1 MALSNVKI
9 TVDATQAIKKLR
21 AINDQS
27 KRLGRTFRVLD
38 KRNKGL
44 TTRFNNLGKAIA
56 AVGLV
61 EFGRRSVQAAANFEK
76 LNLRL
81 KLLTAETGEFGKAQA
96 IAARGQKL
104 FGISLVEATDGVTNI
119 TSRLLPLGVSLKDIE
134 TTFIGFNTA
143 AKLGGSSAVE
153 ASNAFRQLA
162 QALGSGRLA
171 GDEFRSVSEQVPL
184 ILKPLA
190 AELGVSVGAL
200 KELAAQGKLTSD
212 VVIRALKS
220 IGESG
225 AKDLKKIIENDPTQ
239 VFKNLQNE
247 IELFQITVGK
257 ALLPATKVT
266 TESLTILIDVI
277 NSIPAEITSAVVG
290 ITALVTAFTILKPLV
305 VAVKG
310 SFVALGKTLGL
321 LAITLG
327 GPLTALL
334 AGAAV
339 GLGAIAKSIIDNNKE
354 RKELNDLIEKGT
366 AKSLEERIELEEN
379 TLSQLNNANA
389 RGNAKRGIER
399 QIKEQKELIKLLKE
413 EAGFK
418 KSDEESDFGIDTSFR
433 ANRGITIEA
442 AKPKS
447 ITSRNDPR
455 LAEQNLIKELRRKIA
470 LKKTENEFDRELL
483 QRKFEHIEN
492 IKAIINN
499 EKIKNK
505 EQAISLENQL
515 LQIDAADIFK
525 RKLEEQGEEANKLRE
540 KFEAIGE
547 EIESSIKNN
556 LRDAITGAQSLGQA
570 MTNVLNRIRDKI
582 IDAQI
587 DNLVGGFGEAFG
599 KGATGGKRKG
609 IGGFLGGLLGG
620 LFANGGRPPVGK
632 ASIVGEKGPE
642 IFVPRSAGTIIPNNA
657 IDGGGTTNNMIT
669 VNVDASGTS
678 VQGSGS
684 EADQLGGLIAS
695 VVQATII
702 DEQRAGGL
710 LNR

>member
-56 AVGLV
+56 AIGLV
-61 EFGRRSVQAAANFEK
+61 EFGRRSVQTAANFEK

-81 KLLTAETGEFGKAQA
+81 KLLTAETGDFAKAQA
-96 IAARGQKL
+96 IAAKGQKL

-143 AKLGGSSAVE
+143 AKLGGASAVE

-190 AELGVSVGAL
+190 DELGVSVGAL

-212 VVIRALKS
+212 VVIRALKK
-220 IGESG
+220 IGDSG
-225 AKDLKKIIENDPTQ
+225 AKDLKKILENDPTQ

-257 ALLPATKVT
+257 ALLPATKAT
-266 TESLTILIDVI
+266 TESLTILIGVI
-277 NSIPAEITSAVVG
+277 NAIPAEITSAVVG

-310 SFVALGKTLGL
+310 SFVALGKTLAS

-327 GPLTALL
+327 GPLTGLL
-334 AGAAV
+334 AGVAV
-339 GLGAIAKSIIDNNKE
+339 GVTAITKSIIDNNKE
-354 RKELNDLIEKGT
+354 RKQLNDLIKKGT
-366 AKSLEERIELEEN
+366 ATALEERIELEEN
-379 TLSQLNNANA
+379 TLSQLNNTNA

-413 EAGFK
+413 EASFK
-418 KSDEESDFGIDTSFR
+418 KSDEESDFGTDTSFR
-433 ANRGITIEA
+433 ANRGVTIEA
-442 AKPKS
+442 AKPKPL
-447 ITSRNDPR
+447 TSRKDPI
-455 LAEQNLIKELRRKIA
+455 LLEQNLIRELKRKIA
-470 LKKTENEFDRELL
+470 VKKTEDEFDKEIL
-483 QRKFEHIEN
+483 QRKFEHIDS
-492 IKAIINN
+492 IRAIIEN

-515 LQIDAADIFK
+515 FQIDNAEILR
-525 RKLEEQGEEANKLRE
+525 RKLEETINPAKELKE
-540 KFEAIGE
+540 KFKQIGE
-547 EIESSIKNN
+547 ETRQGLVEN
-556 LRDAITGAQSLGQA
+556 LREAINGSQTLGQA
-570 MTNVLNRIRDKI
+570 LNNVLNNLKNKLLDIALDKAI
-582 IDAQI
+582 SGIGNVI
-587 DNLVGGFGEAFG
+587 SGGKGFG
-599 KGATGGKRKG
+599 
-609 IGGFLGGLLGG
+609 GGFLSG
-620 LFANGGRPPVGK
+620 LFGKKARGGPVSAGG
-632 ASIVGEKGPE
+632 AYLVGEKGPE
-642 IFVPRSAGTIIPNNA
+642 ILQMWSKSGNVIPNNK
-657 IDGGGTTNNMIT
+657 IGGVVNNVT

-678 VQGSGS
+678 VSSDQG
-684 EADQLGGLIAS
+684 GGKEFGQLIAA
-695 VVQATII
+695 VVKSTIV
-702 DEQRAGGL
+702 EESRQGGL

>member
-56 AVGLV
+56 AIGLV
-61 EFGRRSVQAAANFEK
+61 EFGRRSVQTAANFEK

-81 KLLTAETGEFGKAQA
+81 KLLTAETGDFAKAQA

-143 AKLGGSSAVE
+143 AKLGGASAQE

-190 AELGVSVGAL
+190 DELGVSVGAL

-220 IGESG
+220 IGDTG
-225 AKDLKKIIENDPTQ
+225 AKDLKKILENDPTQ

-266 TESLTILIDVI
+266 TESLSILIGVI
-277 NSIPAEITSAVVG
+277 NTIPAEITSAVVG
-290 ITALVTAFTILKPLV
+290 ITGLVTAFTILKPLV

-310 SFVALGKTLGL
+310 SFVALGKTLAT
-321 LAITLG
+321 LALTLG

-339 GLGAIAKSIIDNNKE
+339 GVAAITKSIIDNNKE

-399 QIKEQKELIKLLKE
+399 QIKEQKELIRLLKE
-413 EAGFK
+413 EASFK

-433 ANRGITIEA
+433 ANRQITIEA
-442 AKPKS
+442 AKPKP
-447 ITSRNDPR
+447 ITSRKDPR
-455 LAEQNLIKELRRKIA
+455 LAEQNLVKELKRKIA
-470 LKKTENEFDRELL
+470 VKKTENEFDKEIL
-483 QRKFEHIEN
+483 QRKFEHIDN
-492 IKAIINN
+492 IKEIISN

-505 EQAISLENQL
+505 EQAITLENQL
-515 LQIDAADIFK
+515 FQIDNAEILK
-525 RKLEEQGEEANKLRE
+525 RKLEETITPAEQLQE
-540 KFEAIGE
+540 KFKEIGQSVEEGIVSNLTDAVMGTKTLAEA
-547 EIESSIKNN
+547 
-556 LRDAITGAQSLGQA
+556 A
-570 MTNVLNRIRDKI
+570 TNVLN
-582 IDAQI
+582 
-587 DNLVGGFGEAFG
+587 NLKRQLVEVAIQRAVSGI
-599 KGATGGKRKG
+599 GGK
-609 IGGFLGGLLGG
+609 IGGFLSRAFGGKKERGG
-620 LFANGGRPPVGK
+620 PVQAGG
-632 ASIVGEKGPE
+632 AYLVGERGPE
-642 IFVPRSAGTIIPNNA
+642 ILQLGSKGGNIIPNNA
-657 IDGGGTTNNMIT
+657 IGGGGTTNNMIT

>member
-27 KRLGRTFRVLD
+27 KRLGRTFKVLD

-61 EFGRRSVQAAANFEK
+61 EFGRRSVQTAANFEK

-81 KLLTAETGEFGKAQA
+81 KLLTAETGDFAKAQA

-190 AELGVSVGAL
+190 DELGVSVGAL
-200 KELAAQGKLTSD
+200 KELAAQGKLTSQ

-220 IGESG
+220 IGDSG
-225 AKDLKKIIENDPTQ
+225 AKDLKKILENDPTQ

-266 TESLTILIDVI
+266 TESLTILIGVI
-277 NSIPAEITSAVVG
+277 NAIPAEITSAVVG
-290 ITALVTAFTILKPLV
+290 VTALVTAFTILKPLV

-310 SFVALGKTLGL
+310 SFVALSKTLAS

-334 AGAAV
+334 GGVAV
-339 GLGAIAKSIIDNNKE
+339 GVGAITKSIIDNNKE

-379 TLSQLNNANA
+379 TLSQLNNADA
-389 RGNAKRGIER
+389 RGNAKRGIQR

-433 ANRGITIEA
+433 ANRGVTIEA
-442 AKPKS
+442 AKPKPFS
-447 ITSRNDPR
+447 SRKDPR
-455 LAEQNLIKELRRKIA
+455 LVEQNLVRQLRRKIA

-492 IKAIINN
+492 IKAIISN

-515 LQIDAADIFK
+515 LQIDAADIMK
-525 RKLEEQGEEANKLRE
+525 RKLEEQGEEARKLRE

-547 EIESSIKNN
+547 SIETSIKDN
-556 LRDAITGAQSLGQA
+556 LRDSITGAQSFGQA

-587 DNLVGGFGEAFG
+587 DRLLGNFGESFGAKQNKGGF
-599 KGATGGKRKG
+599 
-609 IGGFLGGLLGG
+609 GGFLGSLAGNLLGG
-620 LFANGGRPPVGK
+620 LFANGGQPPMNKISV
-632 ASIVGEKGPE
+632 VGEKGPE
-642 IFVPRSAGTIIPNNA
+642 LFVPRSAGRIIPNNKL
-657 IDGGGTTNNMIT
+657 GGGVTNNYVT
-669 VNVDASGTS
+669 VNVEGGGASATGNN
-678 VQGSGS
+678 VDLN
-684 EADQLGGLIAS
+684 ALGQVIGL
-695 VVQATII
+695 VVQAQLVK
-702 DEQRAGGL
+702 EKQAGGIL
-710 LNR
+710 AR

>member
-56 AVGLV
+56 AIGLV
-61 EFGRRSVQAAANFEK
+61 EFGRRSVQTAANFEK

-81 KLLTAETGEFGKAQA
+81 KLLTAETGDFAKAQA
-96 IAARGQKL
+96 IAAKGQKL

-143 AKLGGSSAVE
+143 AKLGGASAVE

-190 AELGVSVGAL
+190 DELGVSVGAL

-212 VVIRALKS
+212 VVIRALKK
-220 IGESG
+220 IGDSG
-225 AKDLKKIIENDPTQ
+225 AKDLKKILENDPTQ

-257 ALLPATKVT
+257 ALLPATKAT
-266 TESLTILIDVI
+266 TESLTILIGVI
-277 NSIPAEITSAVVG
+277 NAIPAEITSAVVG

-310 SFVALGKTLGL
+310 SFVALGKTLAS

-327 GPLTALL
+327 GPLTGLL
-334 AGAAV
+334 AGVAV
-339 GLGAIAKSIIDNNKE
+339 GVTAITKSIIDNNKE
-354 RKELNDLIEKGT
+354 RKQLNDLIKKGT
-366 AKSLEERIELEEN
+366 ATALEERIELEEN
-379 TLSQLNNANA
+379 TLSQLNNTNA

-413 EAGFK
+413 EASFK
-418 KSDEESDFGIDTSFR
+418 KSDEESDFGTDTSFR
-433 ANRGITIEA
+433 ANRGVTIEA
-442 AKPKS
+442 AKPKPL
-447 ITSRNDPR
+447 TSRKDPI
-455 LAEQNLIKELRRKIA
+455 LLEQNLIRELKRKIA
-470 LKKTENEFDRELL
+470 VKKTEDEFDKEIL
-483 QRKFEHIEN
+483 QRKFEHIDS
-492 IKAIINN
+492 IRAIIEN

-515 LQIDAADIFK
+515 FQIDNAEILR
-525 RKLEEQGEEANKLRE
+525 RKLEETINPAKELKE
-540 KFEAIGE
+540 KFKQIGE
-547 EIESSIKNN
+547 ETRQGLVEN
-556 LRDAITGAQSLGQA
+556 LREAINGSQTLGQA
-570 MTNVLNRIRDKI
+570 LNNVLNNLKNKLLDIALDKAI
-582 IDAQI
+582 SGIGNVI
-587 DNLVGGFGEAFG
+587 SGGKGFG
-599 KGATGGKRKG
+599 
-609 IGGFLGGLLGG
+609 GGFLSG
-620 LFANGGRPPVGK
+620 LFGKKARGGPVSAGG
-632 ASIVGEKGPE
+632 AYLVGEKGPA
-642 IFVPRSAGTIIPNNA
+642 ILQMGSKRRNVIPNNK
-657 IDGGGTTNNMIT
+657 IGGVVTNVT

-678 VQGSGS
+678 VSSDQG
-684 EADQLGGLIAS
+684 GGKEFGQLIAA
-695 VVQATII
+695 VVKSTIV
-702 DEQRAGGL
+702 EESRQGGL

>member
-56 AVGLV
+56 AIGLV
-61 EFGRRSVQAAANFEK
+61 EFGRRSVQTAANFEK

-81 KLLTAETGEFGKAQA
+81 KLLTAETGDFAKAQA
-96 IAARGQKL
+96 IAAKGQKL

-143 AKLGGSSAVE
+143 AKLGGASAVE

-190 AELGVSVGAL
+190 DELGVSVGAL

-212 VVIRALKS
+212 VVIRALKK
-220 IGESG
+220 IGDSG
-225 AKDLKKIIENDPTQ
+225 AKDLKKILENDPTQ

-257 ALLPATKVT
+257 ALLPATKAT
-266 TESLTILIDVI
+266 TESLTILIGVI
-277 NSIPAEITSAVVG
+277 NAIPAEITSAVVG

-310 SFVALGKTLGL
+310 SFVALGKTLAS

-327 GPLTALL
+327 GPLTGLL
-334 AGAAV
+334 AGVAV
-339 GLGAIAKSIIDNNKE
+339 GVTAITKSIIDNNKE
-354 RKELNDLIEKGT
+354 RKQLNDLIKKGT
-366 AKSLEERIELEEN
+366 ATALEERIELEEN
-379 TLSQLNNANA
+379 TLSQLNNTNA

-413 EAGFK
+413 EASFK
-418 KSDEESDFGIDTSFR
+418 KSDEESDFGTDTSFR
-433 ANRGITIEA
+433 ANRGVTIEA
-442 AKPKS
+442 AKPKPL
-447 ITSRNDPR
+447 TSRKDPI
-455 LAEQNLIKELRRKIA
+455 LLEQNLIRELKRKIA
-470 LKKTENEFDRELL
+470 VKKTEDEFDKEIL
-483 QRKFEHIEN
+483 QRKFEHIDS
-492 IKAIINN
+492 IRAIIEN

-515 LQIDAADIFK
+515 FQIDNAEILR
-525 RKLEEQGEEANKLRE
+525 RKLEETINPAKELKE
-540 KFEAIGE
+540 KFKQIGE
-547 EIESSIKNN
+547 ETRQGLVEN
-556 LRDAITGAQSLGQA
+556 LREAINGSQTLGQA
-570 MTNVLNRIRDKI
+570 LNNVLNNLKNKLLDIALDKAI
-582 IDAQI
+582 SGIGNVI
-587 DNLVGGFGEAFG
+587 SGGKGFG
-599 KGATGGKRKG
+599 
-609 IGGFLGGLLGG
+609 GGFLSG
-620 LFANGGRPPVGK
+620 LFGKKARGGPVSAGG
-632 ASIVGEKGPE
+632 AYLVGEKGPE
-642 IFVPRSAGTIIPNNA
+642 ILQMGSKSGNVIPNNK
-657 IDGGGTTNNMIT
+657 IGGVVNNVT

-678 VQGSGS
+678 VSSDQG
-684 EADQLGGLIAS
+684 GGKEFGQLIAA
-695 VVQATII
+695 VVKSTIV
-702 DEQRAGGL
+702 EESRQGGL

>member
-56 AVGLV
+56 AIGLV
-61 EFGRRSVQAAANFEK
+61 EFGRRSVQTAANFEK

-81 KLLTAETGEFGKAQA
+81 KLLTAETGDFAKAQA
-96 IAARGQKL
+96 IAAKGQKL

-143 AKLGGSSAVE
+143 AKLGGASAVE

-190 AELGVSVGAL
+190 DELGVSVGAL

-212 VVIRALKS
+212 VVIRALKK
-220 IGESG
+220 IGDSG
-225 AKDLKKIIENDPTQ
+225 AKDLKKILENDPTQ

-257 ALLPATKVT
+257 ALLPATKAT
-266 TESLTILIDVI
+266 TESLTILIGVI
-277 NSIPAEITSAVVG
+277 NAIPAEITSAVVG

-310 SFVALGKTLGL
+310 SFVALGKTLAS

-327 GPLTALL
+327 GPLTGLL
-334 AGAAV
+334 AGVAV
-339 GLGAIAKSIIDNNKE
+339 GVTAITKSIIDNNKE
-354 RKELNDLIEKGT
+354 RKQLNDLIKKGT
-366 AKSLEERIELEEN
+366 ATALEERIELEEN
-379 TLSQLNNANA
+379 TLSQLNNTNA

-413 EAGFK
+413 EASFK
-418 KSDEESDFGIDTSFR
+418 KSDEESDFGTDTSFR
-433 ANRGITIEA
+433 ANRGVTIEA
-442 AKPKS
+442 AKPKPL
-447 ITSRNDPR
+447 TSRKDPI
-455 LAEQNLIKELRRKIA
+455 LLEQNLIRELKRKIA
-470 LKKTENEFDRELL
+470 VKKTEDEFDKEIL
-483 QRKFEHIEN
+483 QRKFEHIDS
-492 IKAIINN
+492 IRAIIEN

-515 LQIDAADIFK
+515 FQIDNAEILR
-525 RKLEEQGEEANKLRE
+525 RKLEETINPAKELKE
-540 KFEAIGE
+540 KFKQIGE
-547 EIESSIKNN
+547 ETRQGLVEN
-556 LRDAITGAQSLGQA
+556 LREAINGSQTLGQA
-570 MTNVLNRIRDKI
+570 LNNVLNNLKNKLLDIALDKAI
-582 IDAQI
+582 SGIGNVI
-587 DNLVGGFGEAFG
+587 SGG
-599 KGATGGKRKG
+599 KGLG
-609 IGGFLGGLLGG
+609 GGFLSG
-620 LFANGGRPPVGK
+620 LFGKKARGGPVAAGG
-632 ASIVGEKGPE
+632 AYLVGEKGPE
-642 IFVPRSAGTIIPNNA
+642 ILQMGSKSGNVIPNNK
-657 IDGGGTTNNMIT
+657 IGGVVNNVT

-678 VQGSGS
+678 VSSDQG
-684 EADQLGGLIAS
+684 GGKEFGQLIAA
-695 VVQATII
+695 VVKSTIV
-702 DEQRAGGL
+702 EESRQGGL

>member
-56 AVGLV
+56 AIGLV
-61 EFGRRSVQAAANFEK
+61 EFGWRSVQTAANFEK

-81 KLLTAETGEFGKAQA
+81 KLLTAETGDFAKAQA
-96 IAARGQKL
+96 IAAKGQKL

-143 AKLGGSSAVE
+143 AKLGGASAVE

-190 AELGVSVGAL
+190 DELGVSVGAL

-212 VVIRALKS
+212 VVIRALKK
-220 IGESG
+220 IGDSG
-225 AKDLKKIIENDPTQ
+225 AKDLKKILENDPTQ

-257 ALLPATKVT
+257 ALLPATKAT
-266 TESLTILIDVI
+266 TESLTILIGVI
-277 NSIPAEITSAVVG
+277 NAIPAEITSAVVG

-310 SFVALGKTLGL
+310 SFVALGKTLAS

-327 GPLTALL
+327 GPLTGLL
-334 AGAAV
+334 AGVAV
-339 GLGAIAKSIIDNNKE
+339 GVTAITKSIIDNNKE
-354 RKELNDLIEKGT
+354 RKQLNDLIKKGT
-366 AKSLEERIELEEN
+366 ATALEERIELEEN
-379 TLSQLNNANA
+379 TLSQLNNTNA

-413 EAGFK
+413 EASFK
-418 KSDEESDFGIDTSFR
+418 KSDEESDFGTDTSFR
-433 ANRGITIEA
+433 ANRGVTIEA
-442 AKPKS
+442 AKPKPL
-447 ITSRNDPR
+447 TSRKDPI
-455 LAEQNLIKELRRKIA
+455 LLEQNLIRELKRKIA
-470 LKKTENEFDRELL
+470 VKKTEDEFDKEIL
-483 QRKFEHIEN
+483 QRKFEHIDS
-492 IKAIINN
+492 IRAIIEN

-515 LQIDAADIFK
+515 FQIDNAEILR
-525 RKLEEQGEEANKLRE
+525 RKLEETINPAKELKE
-540 KFEAIGE
+540 KFKQIGE
-547 EIESSIKNN
+547 ETRQGLVEN
-556 LRDAITGAQSLGQA
+556 LREAINGSQTLGQA
-570 MTNVLNRIRDKI
+570 LNNVLNNLKNKLLDIALDKAI
-582 IDAQI
+582 SGIGNVI
-587 DNLVGGFGEAFG
+587 SGGKGFG
-599 KGATGGKRKG
+599 
-609 IGGFLGGLLGG
+609 GGFLSG
-620 LFANGGRPPVGK
+620 LFGKKARGGPVSAGG
-632 ASIVGEKGPE
+632 AYLVGEKGPE
-642 IFVPRSAGTIIPNNA
+642 ILQMGSKSGNVIPNNK
-657 IDGGGTTNNMIT
+657 IGGVVNNVT

-678 VQGSGS
+678 VSSDQG
-684 EADQLGGLIAS
+684 GGKEFGQLIAA
-695 VVQATII
+695 VVKSTIV
-702 DEQRAGGL
+702 EESRQGGL

>member
-56 AVGLV
+56 AIGLV
-61 EFGRRSVQAAANFEK
+61 EFGRRSVQTAANFEK

-81 KLLTAETGEFGKAQA
+81 KLLTAETGDFAKAQA
-96 IAARGQKL
+96 IAAKGQKL

-143 AKLGGSSAVE
+143 AKLGGASAVE

-190 AELGVSVGAL
+190 DELGVSVGAL

-212 VVIRALKS
+212 VVIRALKK
-220 IGESG
+220 IGDSG
-225 AKDLKKIIENDPTQ
+225 AKDLKKILENDPTQ

-257 ALLPATKVT
+257 ALLPATKAT
-266 TESLTILIDVI
+266 TESLTILIGVI
-277 NSIPAEITSAVVG
+277 NAIPAEITSAVVG

-310 SFVALGKTLGL
+310 SFVALGKTLAS

-327 GPLTALL
+327 GPLTGLL
-334 AGAAV
+334 AGVAV
-339 GLGAIAKSIIDNNKE
+339 GVTAITKSIIDNNKE
-354 RKELNDLIEKGT
+354 RKQLNDLIKKGT
-366 AKSLEERIELEEN
+366 ATALEERIELEEN
-379 TLSQLNNANA
+379 TLSQLNNTNA

-413 EAGFK
+413 EASFK
-418 KSDEESDFGIDTSFR
+418 KSDEESDFGTDTSFR
-433 ANRGITIEA
+433 ANRGVTIEA
-442 AKPKS
+442 AKPKPL
-447 ITSRNDPR
+447 TSRKDPI
-455 LAEQNLIKELRRKIA
+455 LLEQNLIRELKRKIA
-470 LKKTENEFDRELL
+470 VKKTEDEFDKEIL
-483 QRKFEHIEN
+483 QRKFEHIDS
-492 IKAIINN
+492 IRAIIEN

-515 LQIDAADIFK
+515 FQIDNAEILR
-525 RKLEEQGEEANKLRE
+525 RKLEETINPAKELKE
-540 KFEAIGE
+540 KFKQIGE
-547 EIESSIKNN
+547 ETRQGLVEN
-556 LRDAITGAQSLGQA
+556 LREAINGSQTLGQA
-570 MTNVLNRIRDKI
+570 LNNVLNNLKNKLLDIALDKAI
-582 IDAQI
+582 SGIGNVI
-587 DNLVGGFGEAFG
+587 SGGKGFG
-599 KGATGGKRKG
+599 
-609 IGGFLGGLLGG
+609 GGFLSG
-620 LFANGGRPPVGK
+620 LFGKKARGGPVSAGG
-632 ASIVGEKGPE
+632 AYLVGEKGPE
-642 IFVPRSAGTIIPNNA
+642 ILQMGSKSGNVIPNNK
-657 IDGGGTTNNMIT
+657 IGGVVNNVT
-669 VNVDASGTS
+669 VNVDTSGTS
-678 VQGSGS
+678 VSSDQG
-684 EADQLGGLIAS
+684 GGKEFGQLIAA
-695 VVQATII
+695 VVKSTIV
-702 DEQRAGGL
+702 EESRQGGL

>member
-56 AVGLV
+56 AIGLV
-61 EFGRRSVQAAANFEK
+61 EFGRRSVQTAANFEK

-81 KLLTAETGEFGKAQA
+81 KLLTAETGDFAKAQA
-96 IAARGQKL
+96 IAAKGQKL

-143 AKLGGSSAVE
+143 AKLGGASAVE

-190 AELGVSVGAL
+190 DELGVSVGAL

-212 VVIRALKS
+212 VVIRALKK
-220 IGESG
+220 IGDSG
-225 AKDLKKIIENDPTQ
+225 AKDLKKILENDPTQ

-257 ALLPATKVT
+257 ALLPATKAT
-266 TESLTILIDVI
+266 TESLTILIGVI
-277 NSIPAEITSAVVG
+277 NAIPAEITSAVVG

-310 SFVALGKTLGL
+310 SFVALGKTLAS

-327 GPLTALL
+327 GPLTGLL
-334 AGAAV
+334 AGVAV
-339 GLGAIAKSIIDNNKE
+339 GVTAITKSIIDNNKE
-354 RKELNDLIEKGT
+354 RKQLNDLIKKGT
-366 AKSLEERIELEEN
+366 ATALEERIELEEN
-379 TLSQLNNANA
+379 TLSQLNNTNA

-413 EAGFK
+413 EASFK
-418 KSDEESDFGIDTSFR
+418 KSDEESDFGTDTSFR
-433 ANRGITIEA
+433 ANRGVTIEA
-442 AKPKS
+442 AKPKPL
-447 ITSRNDPR
+447 TSRKDPI
-455 LAEQNLIKELRRKIA
+455 LLEQNLIRELKRKIA
-470 LKKTENEFDRELL
+470 VKKTEDEFDKEIL
-483 QRKFEHIEN
+483 QRKFEHIDS
-492 IKAIINN
+492 IRAIIEN

-515 LQIDAADIFK
+515 FQIDNAEILR
-525 RKLEEQGEEANKLRE
+525 RKLEETINPAKELKE
-540 KFEAIGE
+540 KFKQIGE
-547 EIESSIKNN
+547 ETRQGLVEY
-556 LRDAITGAQSLGQA
+556 LREAINGSQTLGHA
-570 MTNVLNRIRDKI
+570 LNNVLNNLKNKLLDIALDKAI
-582 IDAQI
+582 SGIGNVI
-587 DNLVGGFGEAFG
+587 SGGKGFG
-599 KGATGGKRKG
+599 
-609 IGGFLGGLLGG
+609 GGFLSG
-620 LFANGGRPPVGK
+620 LFGKKARGGPVSAGG
-632 ASIVGEKGPE
+632 AYLVGEKGPE
-642 IFVPRSAGTIIPNNA
+642 ILQMGSKSGNVIPNNK
-657 IDGGGTTNNMIT
+657 IGGVVNNVT

-678 VQGSGS
+678 VSSDQG
-684 EADQLGGLIAS
+684 GGKEFGQLIAA
-695 VVQATII
+695 VVKSTIV
-702 DEQRAGGL
+702 EESRQGGL

>member
-56 AVGLV
+56 AIGLV
-61 EFGRRSVQAAANFEK
+61 EFGRRSVQTAANFEK

-81 KLLTAETGEFGKAQA
+81 KLLTAETGDFAKAQA
-96 IAARGQKL
+96 IAAKGQKL

-143 AKLGGSSAVE
+143 AKLGGASAVE

-190 AELGVSVGAL
+190 DELGVSVGAL

-212 VVIRALKS
+212 VVIRALKK
-220 IGESG
+220 IGDSG
-225 AKDLKKIIENDPTQ
+225 AKDLKKILENDPTQ

-257 ALLPATKVT
+257 ALLPATKAT
-266 TESLTILIDVI
+266 TESLTILIGVI
-277 NSIPAEITSAVVG
+277 NAIPAEITSAVVG

-310 SFVALGKTLGL
+310 SFVALGKTLAS

-327 GPLTALL
+327 GPLTGLL
-334 AGAAV
+334 AGVAV
-339 GLGAIAKSIIDNNKE
+339 GVTAITKSIIDNNKE
-354 RKELNDLIEKGT
+354 RKQLNDLIKKGT
-366 AKSLEERIELEEN
+366 ATALEERIELEEN
-379 TLSQLNNANA
+379 TLSQLNNTNA

-413 EAGFK
+413 EASFK
-418 KSDEESDFGIDTSFR
+418 KSDEESDFGTDTSFR
-433 ANRGITIEA
+433 ANRGVTIEA
-442 AKPKS
+442 AKPKPL
-447 ITSRNDPR
+447 TSRKDPI
-455 LAEQNLIKELRRKIA
+455 LLEQNLIRELKRKIA
-470 LKKTENEFDRELL
+470 VKKTEDEFDKEIL
-483 QRKFEHIEN
+483 QRKFEHIDS
-492 IKAIINN
+492 IRAIIEN

-515 LQIDAADIFK
+515 FQIDNAEILR
-525 RKLEEQGEEANKLRE
+525 RKLEETINPAKELKE
-540 KFEAIGE
+540 KFKQIGE
-547 EIESSIKNN
+547 ETRQGLVEN
-556 LRDAITGAQSLGQA
+556 LREAINGSQTLGQA
-570 MTNVLNRIRDKI
+570 LNNVLNNLKNKLLDIALDKAI
-582 IDAQI
+582 SGIGNVI
-587 DNLVGGFGEAFG
+587 SGGKGFG
-599 KGATGGKRKG
+599 
-609 IGGFLGGLLGG
+609 GGFLSGL
-620 LFANGGRPPVGK
+620 VGK
-632 ASIVGEKGPE
+632 KARGGPVSAGGAYLVGEKGPE
-642 IFVPRSAGTIIPNNA
+642 ILQMGSKSGNVIPNNK
-657 IDGGGTTNNMIT
+657 IGGVVNNVT

-678 VQGSGS
+678 VSSDQG
-684 EADQLGGLIAS
+684 GGKEFGQLIAA
-695 VVQATII
+695 VVKSTIV
-702 DEQRAGGL
+702 EESRQGGL